1 MLISKKALYFV
12 VSQLHIMMDLLYRF
26 LAERFKIIFMEGNM
40 YSVLTTYNWPLILLF
55 SFISILFVGF
65 LVYYFTL
72 KIKAIKKFL
81 ENDPNK

>member
-1 MLISKKALYFV
+1 MVPQLY
-12 VSQLHIMMDLLYRF
+12 IMMDLLYRF

-40 YSVLTTYNWPLILLF
+40 YSVLTAYNWPLILLF
-55 SFISILFVGF
+55 SFISILLIGF